1 MSPKNKVDLSVRFCG
16 VTFKNPFLL
25 SSSPVSNSAEMVERA
40 FERGWGGVCYK
51 TLNSD
56 RIPIIHPSPRMAPY
70 HYEDKHLVGLQNVE
84 QISDRPLKDNLAD
97 YLYLKKKFPDRPI
110 IASIMGFSNE
120 EWGWLAKAAEDHG
133 ADMLELNF
141 SCPHMTV
148 EGSGH
153 KVGQAFHLLEKF
165 TETVKK
171 AVRIPVLAKMTPN
184 ITDMTEPAIY
194 AKKGGADGISAVN
207 TFRAISGI
215 GLDDLVARPNV
226 FGVGAMSGY
235 SGSAIK
241 PIALHFIAEMAQCA
255 ELDLPLS
262 AMGGIETWVDALE
275 YLLVGATTLQVTT
288 GIIHYGYRIVDDMI
302 EGITDYMASRGIT
315 SMADLIGKSL
325 PNLKTTDHF
334 DLKRQG
340 VAVYDLEKCVGC
352 GQCYIVCHDA
362 GGQALEWEAE
372 KRRPKLDED
381 KCLSCMICSFIC
393 PVPDLISF
401 KEKPNGWA
409 RQHTPVKEPALQKQV
424 KVTPFAGA

>member
-1 MSPKNKVDLSVRFCG
+1 MAANNGIDLSVNFCG
-16 VTFKNPFLL
+16 VRFPNPFLL
-25 SSSPVSNSAEMVERA
+25 SSSPVSNSAQMVEQA
-40 FERGWGGVCYK
+40 FEAGWGGVCYK

-70 HYEDKHLVGLQNVE
+70 HYEAKQMVGLQNVE

-97 YLYLKKKFPDRPI
+97 FLYLKKKHPDRPI
-110 IASIMGFSNE
+110 IASIMGFSNN
-120 EWGWLAKAAEDHG
+120 EWAYLAKAAEDNG

-165 TETVKK
+165 TATVKA
-171 AVRIPVLAKMTPN
+171 AVKIPVLAKMTPN
-184 ITDMTEPAIY
+184 ITDMTEPALF

-215 GLDDLVARPNV
+215 GLSDWVAKPNV

-235 SGSAIK
+235 SGAAIK

-255 ELDLPLS
+255 ELGLPLS
-262 AMGGIETWVDALE
+262 GMGGVETWIDALE
-275 YLLVGATTLQVTT
+275 YLLVGAGTIQVTT
-288 GIIHYGYRIVDDMI
+288 GVIKYGYRIVRDII
-302 EGITDYMASRGIT
+302 EGLSDYMVSRGINRVQ
-315 SMADLIGKSL
+315 DLVGKAL
-325 PNLKTTDHF
+325 PKLKSTDHF

-340 VAVYDLEKCVGC
+340 VAGYDLERCVGC
-352 GQCYIVCHDA
+352 GQCYIVCRDA
-362 GGQALEWEAE
+362 GGQALEWDAEA
-372 KRRPKLDED
+372 RRPKLVED

-393 PVPDLISF
+393 PVPDLITH
-401 KEKPNGWA
+401 KEKPAGWA
-409 RQHTPVKEPALQKQV
+409 RNATALMDKGLAKQV
-424 KVTPFAGA
+424 RVPNLPLT